1 MTMCLP
7 KDATDVDQ
15 VTNVD
20 RWFSFASLRLHY
32 MYIGRTVVLAS
43 RFNKIVRQ
51 PKYACNSGCML
62 TVTFRLIP
70 ERDLRI

>member
-1 MTMCLP
+1 MCLP

-20 RWFSFASLRLHY
+20 RWFSFVSLRLHY
-32 MYIGRTVVLAS
+32 MVDVGRTVVLAS
-43 RFNKIVRQ
+43 RFKKIVRQ
-51 PKYACNSGCML
+51 PKYACNSSCML
-62 TVTFRLIP
+62 TVTFRLLP